1 MSEPTAPKKRGRP
14 STGKALS
21 STERSRLLRERAER
35 VSETASHPGR
45 PLEGFADSV
54 LLLAFG
60 SACRDKHGALAEKI
74 ARELLLRIGIE
85 ATSILD
91 DSVDATERQD
101 IPVDATNNQASPI
114 TVDATNI
121 QASNIPVDATN
132 NQASSIPVDA
142 TNIQASSMPVAATD
156 ALTVAPSTSRSAR
169 DTRILELPE
178 LSEMKAAET
187 LNAEGIK
194 CSPRTVG
201 NVRKRFAGGKL

>member
-101 IPVDATNNQASPI
+101 IPVDATN
-114 TVDATNI
+114 
-121 QASNIPVDATN
+121 
-132 NQASSIPVDA
+132 
-142 TNIQASSMPVAATD
+142 IQASSMPVAATD